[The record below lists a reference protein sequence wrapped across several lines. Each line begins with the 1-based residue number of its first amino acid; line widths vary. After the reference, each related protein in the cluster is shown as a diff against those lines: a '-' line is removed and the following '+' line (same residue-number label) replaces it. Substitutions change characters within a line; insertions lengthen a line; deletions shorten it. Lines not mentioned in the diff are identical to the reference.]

1 MTLIGKIFTVL
12 IFILCLMFGFF
23 SVMVA
28 ATHKNWQK
36 VVINPPP
43 GVAGHDPKYDVGL
56 KAQNDA
62 LNKIIQQKETLL
74 DNMKN
79 ELSREKAARTEALAG
94 LQTKLAQTQQVLAQ
108 KELELAALT
117 ATHGKAAE
125 ALKIAEDTNTSLM
138 AEVATLRGDVRNV
151 QLDRDAQFDK
161 VVTLTDQINQTQGEI
176 NRFTERN
183 KQLGI
188 QVALIKKE
196 LTAAGIKIGDS
207 EFVSVRVEG
216 IVTAATDK
224 AVEISLGSDD
234 GVRVNDQF
242 DVYRGSKYMGR
253 VIIQKLEPNRAVAVI
268 DPKYSQGPLQKGDR
282 VATKFS

>member
-12 IFILCLMFGFF
+12 IFIMCVMFLCF

-36 VVINPPP
+36 VVLNPPP
-43 GVAGHDPKYDVGL
+43 AVAGHDPNYTVGL
-56 KAQNDA
+56 KSQVEE
-62 LNKIIQQKETLL
+62 LNKMIQQKQTLL

-79 ELSREKAARTEALAG
+79 ELSREKAARKEALAG
-94 LQTKLAQTQQVLAQ
+94 LQSKLAQTQAVLAQ

-125 ALKIAEDTNTSLM
+125 ALKIAEDANASLM
-138 AEVATLRGDVRNV
+138 TEVATLRDDVRNV

-176 NRFTERN
+176 TRFTERN
-183 KQLGI
+183 KQLGV
-188 QVALIKKE
+188 QVSLMKKE
-196 LTAAGIKIGDS
+196 MDAAAIKIGDS
-207 EFVSVRVEG
+207 EFVTLPLEG

-224 AVEISLGSDD
+224 LVEISIGSDD
-234 GVRVNDQF
+234 GLRINDQL
-242 DVYRGSKYMGR
+242 DVYRGAKYIGR
-253 VIIQKLEPNRAVAVI
+253 VSVQKLEPNRAVGVI
-268 DPKYSQGPLQKGDR
+268 DPKLSTGPMQKGDR